1 MYGKWPKIKNE
12 LLNKLQNSEKFADG
26 INLVRTRLRDGDE
39 WLIQAHAATDYS
51 SLSENSFLK
60 SVKEYMIFKAKQE
73 LDLLEKDLDEVTLL
87 EVISN
92 YYGGGAGE

>member
-1 MYGKWPKIKNE
+1 
-12 LLNKLQNSEKFADG
+12 
-26 INLVRTRLRDGDE
+26 
-39 WLIQAHAATDYS
+39 
-51 SLSENSFLK
+51 
-60 SVKEYMIFKAKQE
+60 MIFKAKQE